1 GSALFPNP
9 FLLYQRLG
17 GATSLVLN
25 LGGLASE
32 ASQNPPVFMG
42 KWPNTS
48 FSHLFLTL
56 TVLSYISFTF
66 VLSQLSRPSL
76 SRPLF
81 KSITTVD
88 NIFLLTLSFTMA
100 LGCLA
105 SNFSQVPNFK
115 NLVCFPRGTSPSGPL
130 FFWAYIFYLSKIVE
144 FIDTL
149 LIILSGSMKR
159 LSFIHGYHHS
169 MVVIMCYI
177 CLESAQSSVPMV
189 LVTNCVVHVVMYTYY
204 LLCTL
209 GMHPK
214 WKKIVKDFQL
224 VQFRLSFL
232 IMAVVVFYH
241 FTASGCSGIL
251 SWCFNGAFIVSLLYL
266 FSTFMPRV
274 TPPMPTSS

>member
-1 GSALFPNP
+1 MNNHKQECSGWINDIQ
-9 FLLYQRLG
+9 YQLG

-48 FSHLFLTL
+48 FSHRFLTL

-81 KSITTVD
+81 KSITAVD

-214 WKKIVKDFQL
+214 WKKIVTDFQL

-251 SWCFNGAFIVSLLYL
+251 SW
-266 FSTFMPRV
+266 
-274 TPPMPTSS
+274 

>member
-48 FSHLFLTL
+48 FSHRFLTL

-81 KSITTVD
+81 KSITAVD

-130 FFWAYIFYLSKIVE
+130 FFWAYISYLSKIVE

-214 WKKIVKDFQL
+214 WKKIVTDFQL